1 MDKLNFYTIK
11 DDYISYL
18 RKFDNKV
25 IDNKTSDNR
34 KFDRKYI
41 GVVFKINN
49 FKYFAPLA
57 SFKAK
62 HFCMKDTLDFIK
74 IDTMAVINLN
84 NMIPVSDD
92 QITYCDIEKEKDIKY
107 RDLLRNEYKICK
119 KKENLILKNAHKL
132 YEKVTI
138 YSSFISQRCV
148 NFKLLEEKS
157 LEYKSYLE
165 LTREVAAAKEIKN
178 KDIEKENENQ
188 EHWEIEK

>member
-1 MDKLNFYTIK
+1 MDRLSFYTIS

-25 IDNKTSDNR
+25 IDNKTSTAR

-57 SFKAK
+57 SFKPK
-62 HFCMKDTLDFIK
+62 HLKMKDTIDFIK

-84 NMIPVSDD
+84 NMIPVHDD
-92 QITYCDIEKEKDIKY
+92 QITYCDIEREEDIKY

-119 KKENLILKNAHKL
+119 KKENIILKNAHKL
-132 YEKVTI
+132 YEKVTLYNSYI
-138 YSSFISQRCV
+138 AQRCV
-148 NFKLLEEKS
+148 NFKLLEEKCLKYILIHMS
-157 LEYKSYLE
+157 
-165 LTREVAAAKEIKN
+165 TKEIATT
-178 KDIEKENENQ
+178 KEEDTEQMNNENQ
-188 EHWEIEK
+188 VEELEI